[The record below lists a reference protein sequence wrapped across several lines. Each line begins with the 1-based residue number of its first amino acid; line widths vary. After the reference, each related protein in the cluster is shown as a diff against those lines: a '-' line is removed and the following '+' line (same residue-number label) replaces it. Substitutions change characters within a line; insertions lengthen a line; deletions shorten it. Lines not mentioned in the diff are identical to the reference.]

1 MNFELIGHLLWIL
14 FLISWWLA
22 MFWTAKAVSRAS
34 SRQGTLYF
42 LGFGLGFWLIFARP
56 EWFGGSRSPVVT
68 GGLHHIWETGEAPG
82 ILLILLEVASFAF
95 AWWARIHLGK
105 LWSGMMTLRE
115 GHRVVDTGPY
125 RLVRH
130 PIYTGFIG
138 GGWALALIKGSRFA
152 LAGAAVLTV
161 IMAIKAKDEEK
172 LLRRELGEDAYESYA
187 RRTPMLIPFFPI

>member
-1 MNFELIGHLLWIL
+1 MVVQLIAHWLWIL
-14 FLISWWLA
+14 FLVSWWLA

-34 SRQGTLYF
+34 SAQGVLYF
-42 LGFGLGFWLIFARP
+42 LGFGLGFWLLFARP
-56 EWFGGSRSPVVT
+56 SWFGGSRSPFMMD
-68 GGLHHIWETGEAPG
+68 GLHRYWNIGTAPG
-82 ILLILLEVASFAF
+82 ALLILLEAASFAF

-152 LAGAAVLTV
+152 LLGALVLTLV
-161 IMAIKAKDEEK
+161 MAIKAKDEEK
-172 LLRRELGEDAYESYA
+172 LLRRELREDAYDSYA
-187 RRTPMLIPFFPI
+187 RRTPMLIPFMPI